1 LLPQIHRAGNW
12 FVHSGIQEPDG
23 GAARFYRTDANR
35 NHGVSTEI
43 TGYCASTLVYLHSLT
58 GEEQYLD
65 CASAAARFLC
75 DTAWDAAGK
84 AMPFEYGSGETYF
97 FDCGIIVRG
106 LLAAWRATGT
116 QRFLD
121 VAAALG
127 KQMALD
133 FASPDGDFHPILHL
147 PGKTPAP
154 RDPLRW
160 SQSAGCYQLK
170 AALAWWD
177 LADATGDAGFRE
189 PYERVLQYALLTHC
203 QFLPGHP
210 DRLKVMDRLHAYCYF
225 LEGLLPCAAEPRC
238 AGAMAEGLRR
248 VAFHLRDIGPEFERS
263 DAYAQLLRMRLYAD
277 AVGAVPLDR
286 EAAGCEASRLSDFQV
301 TSDDPRM
308 DGGFYFGRRDAA
320 WLPYVNPVS
329 TGFGLQALAM
339 WEAAR
344 TSGNCPPLRH
354 LLV

>member
-12 FVHSGIQEPDG
+12 FVHSGIQEPEG
-23 GAARFYRTDANR
+23 GVARFYRTGANR

-43 TGYCASTLVYLHSLT
+43 TGYAVSTLVYLHSVT
-58 GEEQYLD
+58 GEEQYLER
-65 CASAAARFLC
+65 AAATAQFLC
-75 DTAWDAAGK
+75 ETWDSALR
-84 AMPFEYGSGETYF
+84 AMPFEPGSSETYF

-121 VAAALG
+121 LAAALG
-127 KQMALD
+127 KQMAAD
-133 FASPDGDFHPILHL
+133 FASRDGDFHPILHL
-147 PGKTPAP
+147 PGKAPAS

-177 LADATGDAGFRE
+177 LADATGDVAFRE
-189 PYERVLQYALLTHC
+189 PYRRVLDYSLLTHC

-225 LEGLLPCAAEPRC
+225 LEGLLPCASEPRC
-238 AGAMAEGLRR
+238 AAAMAEGLRR

-263 DAYAQLLRMRLYAD
+263 DVYAQLLRARLYAD
-277 AVGAVPLDR
+277 SVGAVPLDR

-301 TSDDPRM
+301 ASDDPRI

-329 TGFGLQALAM
+329 AGFGLQALAI

-344 TSGNCPPLRH
+344 TSENCPRLRH